1 MDKNNS
7 LLTIIAI
14 IAVGLALTNLGI
26 TINKVGDIREITGFA
41 TAGGTANLSII
52 TLASVSFNV
61 SNIDWGAGSVDEGP
75 SFATMDSEGAVI
87 DGNWTAV
94 SQGLMLRNDGNCNV
108 TFTLTGSNVA
118 ASFIGGTSPAY
129 DIKLTDNETGAC
141 ASGLNSLTSYTNV
154 TGPGSPQ
161 TACTNMSF
169 EDSRDALDID
179 VNITIPEDALS
190 GAKGSVLTATANCL

>member
-61 SNIDWGAGSVDEGP
+61 SNIDWGSGSVDETP
-75 SFATMDSEGAVI
+75 PFATMDSEGAVI

-108 TFTLTGSNVA
+108 TFTFQTSNVA
-118 ASFIGGTSPAY
+118 SAFIGGTSPAY
-129 DIKLTDNETGAC
+129 QIKITANETNTC
-141 ASGLNSLTSYTNV
+141 ASGWSYTSSYTEANAS
-154 TGPGSPQ
+154 TQP
-161 TACTNMSF
+161 ACGNMSF

-190 GAKGSVLTATANCL
+190 GAKGSVITATANCL